1 MKVTGMNSAD
11 LVSSLYDF
19 TTNGG
24 KHKDSNSIEG
34 LLSASITAN
43 NPAMA
48 RLAGRSAN
56 REQYTQAL
64 SAADRSDAF
73 LKKLNDAKK
82 SVFVK
87 AADTEDETEREAYQ
101 TQAVQDIAG
110 LLNSYNSM
118 VSSLAEAGGKTNKN
132 FLSDLNQLMDDYEEE
147 LSEFGI
153 AKREDGTMALD
164 ALTLA
169 DADLDALAD
178 LFGPEADFAETL
190 AGQLTAIAE
199 KTASTVDALQIYSTA
214 YSNSGSYS
222 QYEYLKGLYDI
233 KA

>member
-1 MKVTGMNSAD
+1 MKVTGINSAD

-24 KHKDSNSIEG
+24 KKKDSNSIES
-34 LLSASITAN
+34 LLSANITAN

-48 RLAGRSAN
+48 RLAGKSAKQ
-56 REQYTQAL
+56 EHYVQAL
-64 SAADRSDAF
+64 SAADCSDIF
-73 LKKLNDAKK
+73 LRDLNDAKK

-87 AADTEDETEREAYQ
+87 AADTEDPKEREEYQ
-101 TQAVQDIAG
+101 AQAVNDVAG
-110 LLNSYNSM
+110 LLNSYNTM
-118 VSSLAEAGGKTNKN
+118 VSSLSEAGGKTNKN
-132 FLSDLNQLMDDYEEE
+132 FLFELNQLMDDYKDE
-147 LSEFGI
+147 LKEF
-153 AKREDGTMALD
+153 ALD
-164 ALTLA
+164 VQTLA

-178 LFGPEADFAETL
+178 VFGPEADFAETL
-190 AGQLTAIAE
+190 GGQLTAIAE

-222 QYEYLKGLYDI
+222 QYEYLKGIYDI